1 MKLQIGSYN
10 IVHALHYAEELA
22 GNPKVIDPEGLA
34 DVIAEG
40 GAVICG
46 LNEVDVNAKRS
57 HWTHAP
63 YQIAERLRALTG
75 ERYYW
80 AYAPAMHGF
89 SGGGDSQYGN
99 ALLSKYPIKTVKVIS
114 VDGGV
119 GKELRSILSATVE
132 VEGKPLTVLVTH
144 IGFGRPDVDR
154 MLELLK
160 EEIDA
165 SEYPVILMGDFNLG
179 ADQDEYRIISG
190 WLKDSA
196 AADPFH
202 PYTFPS
208 DKPRGK
214 IDFIFAS
221 PALHPAEARVLD
233 NQHSDHLPLFATVE
247 WE

>member
-57 HWTHAP
+57 RWTHAP

-80 AYAPAMHGF
+80 AYSPAVHGF

-99 ALLSKYPIKTVKVIS
+99 ALVSKYPIKTVKTIP
-114 VDGGV
+114 VDAKV
-119 GKELRSILSATVE
+119 GKEPRSILVSTVD
-132 VEGKPLTVLVTH
+132 VEGKMLTVIVTH
-144 IGFGRPDVDR
+144 IGFGRPDVDL
-154 MLELLK
+154 MLECLK
-160 EEIDA
+160 AEIDA

-179 ADQDEYRIISG
+179 ADQAEYNTIAG
-190 WLKDSA
+190 WLQDSA
-196 AADPFH
+196 SADPFRPH
-202 PYTFPS
+202 TFPS
-208 DKPRGK
+208 NKPRGK

-221 PALHPAEARVLD
+221 PELHPADAHVLD

>member
-1 MKLQIGSYN
+1 MKLQIGTYN

-57 HWTHAP
+57 QWTHAP
-63 YQIAERLRALTG
+63 FQIAERLRALTG

-89 SGGGDSQYGN
+89 SGGGASQYGN
-99 ALLSKYPIKTVKVIS
+99 AIVSKYPLKTVRVTP

-119 GKELRSILSATVE
+119 GKEIRSILTVTLE
-132 VEGKPLTVLVTH
+132 AEGKMLTVIVTH
-144 IGFGRPDVDR
+144 FGFGRADVDR

-160 EEIDA
+160 AEIDA

-179 ADQDEYRIISG
+179 ADQWEYDTLAS
-190 WLKDSA
+190 WLKDSC
-196 AADPFH
+196 AADPFM
-202 PYTFPS
+202 PKTFPS

-221 PALHPAEARVLD
+221 PALNPAEPRVIASR
-233 NQHSDHLPLFATVE
+233 HSDHLPLFATVE
-247 WE
+247 W

>member
-1 MKLQIGSYN
+1 MKIQIGSYN

-22 GNPKVIDPEGLA
+22 GNPKIIDPEGLA
-34 DVIAEG
+34 DVIVEG

-57 HWTHAP
+57 QWTHAP
-63 YQIAERLRALTG
+63 FQIAERLRLLTG

-89 SGGGDSQYGN
+89 SGGGASQYGN
-99 ALLSKYPIKTVKVIS
+99 ALVSKYPIKTAKVLS

-119 GKELRSILSATVE
+119 GKELRSILVATVD
-132 VEGKPLTVLVTH
+132 VEGKMLTVIVTH
-144 IGFGRPDVDR
+144 IGFGREDVDQ
-154 MLELLK
+154 MLKMLK
-160 EEIDA
+160 AEIDA
-165 SEYPVILMGDFNLG
+165 SEHPVILMGDFNLG
-179 ADQDEYRIISG
+179 ADQAEYDIIAS

-196 AADPFH
+196 ADPFL
-202 PYTFPS
+202 PKTFPS
-208 DKPRGK
+208 NKPRGK

-221 PALHPAEARVLD
+221 PELNPADARVLD